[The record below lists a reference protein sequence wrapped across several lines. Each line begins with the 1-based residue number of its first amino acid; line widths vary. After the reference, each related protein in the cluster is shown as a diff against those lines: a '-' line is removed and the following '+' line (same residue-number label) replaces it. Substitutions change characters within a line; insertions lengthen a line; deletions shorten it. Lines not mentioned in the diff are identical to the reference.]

1 MVNAIIAQHS
11 SIFQAIREGT
21 SFPEVFQLF
30 HSGEM
35 RRRGRFFIALC
46 PFHNETNP
54 SFTIYDTG
62 FKCYGCGEA
71 GDSVAFVA
79 KLLDLRPL
87 EAAKAIADCFGIPV
101 DNRSLSKEDK
111 LRLAQEKALRL
122 REKQLRQAF
131 ENWCKETGTKARVL
145 AEAIRSVLD
154 EKGVEVGDAL
164 LSMVHLLPFFEYW
177 ADTLNMGT
185 DEEKMELY
193 RNPDVKGWLL
203 CGS

>member
-1 MVNAIIAQHS
+1 MLTNIVTQEDD
-11 SIFQAIREGT
+11 IFQIIKERT
-21 SFPEVFQLF
+21 TFPEVFQIF
-30 HSGEM
+30 HGGEVK
-35 RRRGRFFIALC
+35 RNKTYC
-46 PFHNETNP
+46 PFHKEKTP
-54 SFTIYDTG
+54 SFHIYENG
-62 FKCYGCGEA
+62 FFCYGCGEA

-154 EKGVEVGDAL
+154 EKGVEVGDDL
-164 LSMVHLLPFFEYW
+164 LSMVHLLSLFEYW